1 MKSTRRALLR
11 LLRADP
17 EWRAASEAKA
27 RASPRSDAKRAAAAR
42 EKARAAALRVDDPAV
57 IAAAAEAEAARRAWR
72 EYRDKNAFRVVLE
85 HGSAVFFNMAFNAR
99 WTHAIDAASSTGREE
114 GDVYVEDEDE
124 DSEEDEDETAEAARK
139 KIREKNIFD
148 KASRADAGVRVGER
162 VGVTL
167 RRSRVAFDPALC
179 AAPDLP
185 RARRRD
191 AWRDLRERMADVDA
205 AETRWREG

>member
-1 MKSTRRALLR
+1 M
-11 LLRADP
+11 
-17 EWRAASEAKA
+17 
-27 RASPRSDAKRAAAAR
+27 
-42 EKARAAALRVDDPAV
+42 
-57 IAAAAEAEAARRAWR
+57 
-72 EYRDKNAFRVVLE
+72 E

-99 WTHAIDAASSTGREE
+99 WTHAIDAASSTGRAE
-114 GDVYVEDEDE
+114 GDVSVEDEDEDE
-124 DSEEDEDETAEAARK
+124 DSEEDEDETAEAARQK
-139 KIREKNIFD
+139 MREFEKG
-148 KASRADAGVRVGER
+148 KASRADAGARVGER

-191 AWRDLRERMADVDA
+191 AWRDLREGMADVDA